1 MPGLPSPVAALTAV
15 LAAAATDPSVRPLAL
30 WGAALVLGLTLLLLA
45 LVALVTS
52 PRRPRPAEPGM
63 ELGPEP
69 PAVVDLLT
77 DDFEVTSEA
86 VPATLLDLAAR
97 GWCELESYGPDQ
109 TICRLAPTDTSGR
122 APTGAE
128 ALLPYEQRVL
138 DHLRG
143 LAVDGVVP
151 AAALTT
157 GPEDVSDRWWRG
169 FRREVIA
176 DAQARG
182 LCRRRW
188 PGWVSGVAWLAA
200 LAAGGL
206 LWASGVDSNED
217 GLAPL
222 AVGVG
227 AALLVTIAAASQVT
241 ASQRQ
246 RDTPE
251 GLAVGGRW
259 LGVRRYLVEHG
270 QFADQPAAAV
280 AVWDRYLAHAA
291 AMDLA
296 GLAVR
301 QLPLGAEDDR
311 HAWSAEGGEWRPVVV
326 DYPRF
331 EPGWGRHPVSAVLL
345 GLLGTAASL
354 GVMWLAW
361 RYSRDTDLGGLLDST
376 DPEVL
381 RRAGWAALVVC
392 ALCVIPLGY
401 AAAEVWRGLADLVS
415 TQTVEGVVLRARAR
429 SAGLQPPRFIRYF
442 TEPERRGQKEA
453 EPRWY
458 VAVDPGDAPRLD
470 AWRVR
475 RRIYE
480 QVRQH
485 QRVRVEVRPRL
496 GYVRSVQLLAPAP
509 EASGP
514 PGTAATTTLSG
525 SPETDPGAAALLAAA
540 RALAEQ
546 R

>member
-1 MPGLPSPVAALTAV
+1 MAAATV
-15 LAAAATDPSVRPLAL
+15 LAATASDPSARPLAL
-30 WGAALVLGLTLLLLA
+30 WAAALVLGLALLLLA
-45 LVALVTS
+45 LVALATN
-52 PRRPRPAEPGM
+52 PRRPRPAEPTM

-109 TICRLAPTDTSGR
+109 TICRLNRTGR
-122 APTGAE
+122 PGGTGEGAGT
-128 ALLPYEQRVL
+128 LLPYEQRVL

-188 PGWVSGVAWLAA
+188 PGWVPGVAWLAV

-241 ASQRQ
+241 ASHRQ
-246 RDTPE
+246 RDTRE

-270 QFADQPAAAV
+270 HFADQPAAAV

-296 GLAVR
+296 GLAIR

-331 EPGWGRHPVSAVLL
+331 EPGWGRHPAAAIIL
-345 GLLGTAASL
+345 GLLGSAASL

-381 RRAGWAALVVC
+381 RRAGWAALLVC
-392 ALCVIPLGY
+392 ALCLLPLGY
-401 AAAEVWRGLADLVS
+401 AAAEVWRGLADSLG

-429 SAGLQPPRFIRYF
+429 SAGLQPPKFIRYF

-458 VAVDPGDAPRLD
+458 LAVDPGEAPRLD

-480 QVRQH
+480 QVHQH

-496 GYVRSVQLLAPAP
+496 GYVRSVQVLAPTPA
-509 EASGP
+509 ADGTARSA
-514 PGTAATTTLSG
+514 GTAAATAATG
-525 SPETDPGAAALLAAA
+525 APETDPGAAALLAAA